1 MKYFT
6 GLQQPV
12 WAESVHQVWDSDQKC
27 EAGNNLGGQN
37 SLGCDTRGH
46 RKWKNIDEVIM
57 IKTLLQLCAKFSIIS
72 QMQICGNSH
81 SAKF

>member
-1 MKYFT
+1 MKYFL

-27 EAGNNLGGQN
+27 EARNDLGGKN

-46 RKWKNIDEVIM
+46 
-57 IKTLLQLCAKFSIIS
+57 
-72 QMQICGNSH
+72 
-81 SAKF
+81 